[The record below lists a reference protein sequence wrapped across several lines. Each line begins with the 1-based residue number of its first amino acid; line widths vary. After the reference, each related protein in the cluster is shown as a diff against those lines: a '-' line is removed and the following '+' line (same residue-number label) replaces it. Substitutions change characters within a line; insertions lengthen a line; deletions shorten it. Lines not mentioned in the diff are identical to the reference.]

1 MSLKEFLTSKVF
13 LKHFL
18 ALIALTF
25 VLIIFALLSLRFYT
39 HHGEAF
45 LVPNVYG
52 LTEGEYSRVLSK
64 ANLHYT
70 VVDSTYNDQI
80 KPGGVV
86 DQVPEA
92 GHKVKRKRVIYL
104 THWDQKSSIFPGSPI
119 SATVR
124 QLFNWKPPVCY
135 REKSRMSPPNTKIWF

>member
-92 GHKVKRKRVIYL
+92 GHKVKRHR
-104 THWDQKSSIFPGSPI
+104 DQKSSIFPGSPI
-119 SATVR
+119 SATDR
-124 QLFNWKPPVCY
+124 QLSSWKPPVCY
-135 REKSRMSPPNTKIWF
+135 QEESHMSLPNTKIWF